1 MADTFLDHDDLLKI
15 YADDINRAPKMVGNI
30 QDVGI
35 TGNIGAKNVL
45 GTYSVVISRF
55 QAPAAKPLPDNSY
68 VIGDTASHIYEFLP
82 TGDFTIDP
90 EGDTYNGFGVSDNW
104 IDITFREW
112 LTTAIANKTPF
123 LWNPDISSQL
133 SHPVSMFGSDGQL
146 YNSVAGGDLN
156 DNPTSGNTD
165 NWLLLLDPSTGLIF
179 PGFVTASLVDSVANG
194 YLPLEGGYYSK
205 VLYPNL
211 YTHYVD
217 GTGSCIYG
225 ETGIIGDPAN
235 GDFKVPDAR
244 GRTFRG
250 IDNGSGRDAGAQ
262 PKVFSASRTNGSVTL
277 TGISSFNNLEAGA
290 LIIGDGIQVGTTIS
304 EVDVDADEITMSI
317 AAISTGLGAITQH
330 SRKDRGDGSIPAV
343 YDDNV
348 GTVQEDT
355 YLNHTHRY
363 LREFVAAAFA
373 GGTDVRPNTP
383 TGQDTALSTTGGSNE
398 TRMKNIAVRYIVKT

>member
-15 YADDINRAPKMVGNI
+15 YAHDVNRAPKMVGNI

-45 GTYSVVISRF
+45 GTYSVVVSRF

-146 YNSVAGGDLN
+146 YNSVSGGDLN
-156 DNPTSGNTD
+156 DDPTAGNTD

-179 PGFVTASLVDSVANG
+179 PGFVTASFVDSVANG

-205 VLYPNL
+205 ALYPNL
-211 YTHYVD
+211 YTYYVD

-225 ETGIIGDPAN
+225 ETGIIGDPSN
-235 GDFKVPDAR
+235 GDFKIPDTR
-244 GRTFRG
+244 GRTLRG

-262 PKVFSASRTNGSVTL
+262 PKVFSANRTSGSVTL
-277 TGISSFNNLEAGA
+277 TGVTSLENLEVGA
-290 LIIGDGIQVGTTIS
+290 LVIGDGIQVGTTI
-304 EVDVDADEITMSI
+304 DEIDSANLRLTLSI

-355 YLNHTHRY
+355 YLNHNHDYTGSIQAPTVSNGSNNRY
-363 LREFVAAAFA
+363 VTI
-373 GGTDVRPNTP
+373 GTRT
-383 TGQDTALSTTGGSNE
+383 SEISRTGGNNE